1 MPTNRP
7 PLKISRT
14 SSTEEIIV
22 GEHLSDLRDRVRLLT
37 WVSGLCWTA
46 VALFGGLLITGTLD
60 WLLHFDESGT
70 RLVIGLS
77 LLGLAGWMFWR
88 QLIAPLL
95 TPLSATFLASRVEK
109 RFPGLNNRVLSAV
122 EFLEHR
128 LDAKLGSTELQKAVV
143 GQALRDLAR
152 IETSDVIETKA
163 VRNVTIAGALVS
175 GLAVL
180 VALLNP
186 LEAATSVERLMFPF
200 ANVPWPRNVE
210 LKLIRPDLSPVD
222 QAPDQPMVI
231 ARGDTLELY
240 VENKRGRLPERV
252 WFEYRTGEDGP
263 VAREALRQTTLR
275 DEKGRSREAAV
286 ISWVAT
292 QGTMQ
297 FRASGGDDNVM
308 PFYQVE
314 VVPPPNIASLQVTV
328 TPPTYSQ
335 QPVHVLPPGVGHV
348 QGLLGSKVEVVA
360 TADKP
365 LQSARLRV
373 GEQPAVPMPLHDE
386 ARQFSSVFE
395 IKEAVNGNYWFELTD
410 TQGFTDRDAVR
421 YELRGI
427 ADGVPDVVIETPAS
441 DVLLTADSELP
452 VAILAKDDLGLLQV
466 RITYQVGD
474 DEKHKTIPL
483 FNRLTS
489 DLTQDASG
497 QPGLTAD
504 SNRLGPQRHEASY
517 VWKMSD
523 LNPQPGMRIVFR
535 AEATDDYDLGQPHVG
550 KSIPRTITIVSS
562 DEKQRELAMRVGD
575 LLEDLQ
581 QAAQLQKRARQQTQD
596 LQTQLEKVGELRSQ
610 DLDQLQRTELDQ
622 RQATSRLTNP
632 ADSVETQARQ
642 LLDEF
647 RANRLSDEATEPRL
661 ERLATELD
669 RLEREE
675 LSEAERALTQAQKLA
690 EEGASRETN
699 ASDDKES
706 SKDSAV
712 SSKKEL
718 RSALAEAQSQQTRS
732 LESLTE
738 LQDLLSE
745 WRDKRDV
752 SKDLSSVISEQEK
765 VQQDAENMAQQT
777 MSKSSAELSQ
787 QEKAELDKLAARQRR
802 VSEQLDQLRK
812 QLDKA
817 ADNLKGNDP
826 DSAEKMS
833 EVGQELRQQATASKL
848 QDAAD
853 KIAENRLGAAA
864 ESQKQAIDELHD
876 LERMMKRQPNEDTE
890 QFLKQT
896 QEALQEFQQLREEQQ
911 SLADR
916 AQELNQQDDS
926 LEKKQQQ
933 DELMQ
938 QQEDL
943 TERMAKAERKLERLR
958 LRGAADAA
966 HRARKRISEMMKHIQ
981 EADDGEEMQQAMEEA
996 LDDLEQVERELV
1008 LEKRVA
1014 QDRLAFEQLEKIEDQ
1029 LQSLRARQEPV
1040 IAETIRLEDAKKDE
1054 GRITRGQIK
1063 TLLELAETE
1072 RLLQHTAEQMG
1083 QQMASAE
1090 VFSLVLKR
1098 LARSMKHAADA
1109 LGERETSEKTQ
1120 AFDRDAL
1127 RKIDNLL
1134 AVLKQEQKKQQPA
1147 EKPEE
1152 KPEELSQEP
1161 QEQEEKP
1168 EEAQPPGDM
1177 LPQLAQLKLL
1187 KTLQE
1192 EYLER
1197 TEMLEKFRD
1206 KDGKLPE
1213 AMQEEKDDLA
1223 REQAELADFARNL
1236 ITKFLQQ
1243 QADRKDDKAAED
1255 KAKEHEK
1262 DRDATKIDP

>member
-1 MPTNRP
+1 M
-7 PLKISRT
+7 
-14 SSTEEIIV
+14 
-22 GEHLSDLRDRVRLLT
+22 
-37 WVSGLCWTA
+37 
-46 VALFGGLLITGTLD
+46 
-60 WLLHFDESGT
+60 
-70 RLVIGLS
+70 
-77 LLGLAGWMFWR
+77 
-88 QLIAPLL
+88 
-95 TPLSATFLASRVEK
+95 
-109 RFPGLNNRVLSAV
+109 
-122 EFLEHR
+122 
-128 LDAKLGSTELQKAVV
+128 
-143 GQALRDLAR
+143 
-152 IETSDVIETKA
+152 
-163 VRNVTIAGALVS
+163 
-175 GLAVL
+175 
-180 VALLNP
+180 
-186 LEAATSVERLMFPF
+186 
-200 ANVPWPRNVE
+200 
-210 LKLIRPDLSPVD
+210 
-222 QAPDQPMVI
+222 
-231 ARGDTLELY
+231 
-240 VENKRGRLPERV
+240 
-252 WFEYRTGEDGP
+252 
-263 VAREALRQTTLR
+263 
-275 DEKGRSREAAV
+275 
-286 ISWVAT
+286 
-292 QGTMQ
+292 
-297 FRASGGDDNVM
+297 
-308 PFYQVE
+308 
-314 VVPPPNIASLQVTV
+314 
-328 TPPTYSQ
+328 
-335 QPVHVLPPGVGHV
+335 
-348 QGLLGSKVEVVA
+348 
-360 TADKP
+360 
-365 LQSARLRV
+365 
-373 GEQPAVPMPLHDE
+373 
-386 ARQFSSVFE
+386 
-395 IKEAVNGNYWFELTD
+395 
-410 TQGFTDRDAVR
+410 
-421 YELRGI
+421 
-427 ADGVPDVVIETPAS
+427 
-441 DVLLTADSELP
+441 
-452 VAILAKDDLGLLQV
+452 
-466 RITYQVGD
+466 
-474 DEKHKTIPL
+474 
-483 FNRLTS
+483 
-489 DLTQDASG
+489 
-497 QPGLTAD
+497 
-504 SNRLGPQRHEASY
+504 
-517 VWKMSD
+517 
-523 LNPQPGMRIVFR
+523 
-535 AEATDDYDLGQPHVG
+535 
-550 KSIPRTITIVSS
+550 
-562 DEKQRELAMRVGD
+562 
-575 LLEDLQ
+575 
-581 QAAQLQKRARQQTQD
+581 
-596 LQTQLEKVGELRSQ
+596 EKVGELRSQ

-642 LLDEF
+642 LLEEF
-647 RANRLSDEATEPRL
+647 RANRLSDESTEPRL
-661 ERLATELD
+661 ERLATELN

-675 LSEAERALTQAQKLA
+675 LSDAERALTQAQKLA

-699 ASDDKES
+699 ASEDKES
-706 SKDSAV
+706 SKDSAAG
-712 SSKKEL
+712 SKKEL
-718 RSALAEAQSQQTRS
+718 RSALADAQSQQTRS

-745 WRDKRDV
+745 WRDQRDV

-765 VQQDAENMAQQT
+765 VQQDAENMAHQT

-802 VSEQLDQLRK
+802 VSEQVDQLHK

-826 DSAEKMS
+826 DSAEKLS
-833 EVGQELRQQATASKL
+833 EVGHELSQQATASKL

-853 KIAENRLGAAA
+853 KIAENRMGAAA
-864 ESQKQAIDELHD
+864 EFQKQAIDELHD

-926 LEKKQQQ
+926 LEKKQKQ

-966 HRARKRISEMMKHIQ
+966 HRARKRVNEMMKHIQ

-1029 LQSLRARQEPV
+1029 LKSLRARQEPV
-1040 IAETIRLEDAKKDE
+1040 IAETIRLEEVKKDE

-1072 RLLQHTAEQMG
+1072 RSLQHSAEQMG

-1098 LARSMKHAADA
+1098 LARSMKLAADA

-1120 AFDRDAL
+1120 AFERDAL
-1127 RKIDNLL
+1127 RKIDSLL
-1134 AVLKQEQKKQQPA
+1134 AVLKQEQKKQQPT

-1187 KTLQE
+1187 KSLQE

-1206 KDGKLPE
+1206 KEGKLP
-1213 AMQEEKDDLA
+1213 ATMQEEKDDLA

-1236 ITKFLQQ
+1236 IAKFLQQ
-1243 QADRKDDKAAED
+1243 QADRKDEKSAEE
-1255 KAKEHEK
+1255 KTKEPEK
-1262 DRDATKIDP
+1262 EQDPTKIDP

>member
-1 MPTNRP
+1 QA
-7 PLKISRT
+7 
-14 SSTEEIIV
+14 
-22 GEHLSDLRDRVRLLT
+22 LSDL
-37 WVSGLCWTA
+37 
-46 VALFGGLLITGTLD
+46 
-60 WLLHFDESGT
+60 E
-70 RLVIGLS
+70 
-77 LLGLAGWMFWR
+77 
-88 QLIAPLL
+88 
-95 TPLSATFLASRVEK
+95 
-109 RFPGLNNRVLSAV
+109 
-122 EFLEHR
+122 
-128 LDAKLGSTELQKAVV
+128 
-143 GQALRDLAR
+143 R
-152 IETSDVIETKA
+152 IETSDVIETKG
-163 VRNVTIAGALVS
+163 VRNVTIAGAVVTFLTAIVVM
-175 GLAVL
+175 LH
-180 VALLNP
+180 P
-186 LEAATSVERLMFPF
+186 LEAATSVQRLVFPF
-200 ANVPWPRNVE
+200 SKVPWPRKVD
-210 LKLIRPDLSPVD
+210 LKLVRPDLSPLV
-222 QAPDQPMVI
+222 QAPDQPLVI

-240 VENKRGRLPERV
+240 VENMRGRLPERV
-252 WFEYRTGEDGP
+252 WFEYRTGDEGP
-263 VAREALRQTTLR
+263 ISREALRQTTLR

-292 QGTMQ
+292 RGTMQ

-308 PFYQVE
+308 PFYQVN
-314 VVPPPNIASLQVTV
+314 VVPPPNIDSLQVTV
-328 TPPTYSQ
+328 TPPAYSQ
-335 QPVHVLPPGVGHV
+335 QPVQVLPQGVGHV
-348 QGLLGSKVEVVA
+348 QGLVGSKVEVVA
-360 TADKP
+360 MADKSM
-365 LQSARLRV
+365 QSARLRV
-373 GEQPAVPMPLHDE
+373 GEQPAVPIPLKDE
-386 ARQFSSVFE
+386 ARQFISIFE
-395 IKEAVNGNYWFELTD
+395 IKEAVNGSYWFELTD

-427 ADGVPDVVIETPAS
+427 ADGIPDVTIDAPAS
-441 DVLLTADSELP
+441 DVLLTAESELP
-452 VAILAKDDLGLLQV
+452 VSVLAKDDLGLQQV
-466 RITYQVGD
+466 RIAYQIGE
-474 DEKHKTIPL
+474 DEKPKTILL
-483 FNRLTS
+483 FDHLSS
-489 DLTQDASG
+489 DREKETFL
-497 QPGLTAD
+497 QPGSPTD
-504 SNRLGPQRHEASY
+504 PKSVGPQRHEASF

-535 AEATDDYDLGQPHVG
+535 AEAIDNYDLGQPHVG
-550 KSIPRTITIVSS
+550 KSIPRTITIVSR

-581 QAAQLQKRARQQTQD
+581 QAIQMQKRARQQTQD

-610 DLDQLQRTELDQ
+610 DLDQLQRTEMDQ
-622 RQATSRLTNP
+622 RQTASRLTNP

-647 RANRLSDEATEPRL
+647 RANRLGDDATEQRL
-661 ERLATELD
+661 SQVATELN

-675 LSEAERALTQAQKLA
+675 LSDAERALTQAQKLA
-690 EEGASRETN
+690 EEEASPD
-699 ASDDKES
+699 AAPVDDKLSSKTTPSGSKSIVTKNNES
-706 SKDSAV
+706 SP
-712 SSKKEL
+712 SSKRPKNRDKSGDSTSEKVDKEANSSDEQTSDNPQSKTDSNDEPSPVQSKTGSDEKGSETSSEKSKDVSKPDSSASNKGL
-718 RSALAEAQSQQTRS
+718 RSVLAEAQAQQSRS

-745 WRDKRDV
+745 WRDQRDV

-765 VQQDAENMAQQT
+765 VQQDAENMVRQT
-777 MSKSSAELSQ
+777 MSKSSAELSR
-787 QEKAELDKLAARQRR
+787 QEKAELDKLAVRQRR
-802 VSEQLDQLRK
+802 VAEQLDQLRK

-817 ADNLKGNDP
+817 AENLKGNDP
-826 DSAEKMS
+826 DSAEKLG
-833 EVGQELRQQATASKL
+833 EVGEELNQRETASKL

-853 KIAENRLGAAA
+853 KIAENQLGAAA
-864 ESQKQAIDELHD
+864 DSQKQAIDELHD
-876 LERMMKRQPNEDTE
+876 LERMMKRRPNEDTE

-896 QEALQEFQQLREEQQ
+896 QDALQEFHQLREEQQ

-916 AQELNQQDDS
+916 AEELNQQDDS

-966 HRARKRISEMMKHIQ
+966 RRARKRITEMMKHIQ

-1008 LEKRVA
+1008 LEKRIA

-1029 LQSLRARQEPV
+1029 LKSLRLQQETV
-1040 IAETIRLEDAKKDE
+1040 IAETIRLDDEKKKED
-1054 GRITRGQIK
+1054 RITRGQK
-1063 TLLELAETE
+1063 QALLNLAETE
-1072 RLLQHTAEQMG
+1072 HLLQHTAEEMG

-1109 LGERETSEKTQ
+1109 LGELETSEKTQ
-1120 AFDRDAL
+1120 TFERDAL

-1134 AVLKQEQKKQQPA
+1134 AVLKQEQKKQQPP

-1152 KPEELSQEP
+1152 KPEELGQEP

-1187 KTLQE
+1187 KSLQE

-1206 KDGKLPE
+1206 KDGKLP
-1213 AMQEEKDDLA
+1213 ASMQEEKDDLA
-1223 REQAELADFARNL
+1223 REQAELADLARNL

-1243 QADRKDDKAAED
+1243 QADRKNEKTPED
-1255 KAKEHEK
+1255 KVKEQEK